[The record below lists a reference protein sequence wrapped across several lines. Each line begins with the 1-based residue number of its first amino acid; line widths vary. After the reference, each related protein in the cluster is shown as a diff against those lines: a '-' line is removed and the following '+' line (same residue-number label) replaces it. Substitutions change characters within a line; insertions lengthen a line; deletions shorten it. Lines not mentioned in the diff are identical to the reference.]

1 MFPNDDQE
9 IISVGDT
16 AADLTLPPGINVV
29 SLDIKE
35 LDDSRRNFNLTLS
48 IDKASYLEDG
58 YITCDDTTSRKRY
71 KDICP
76 IGKLNGQFLHK
87 PVSNVTPTAKYV
99 HTCFVIIYARIH
111 AILLLV

>member
-1 MFPNDDQE
+1 MFPNGDQE

-16 AADLTLPPGINVV
+16 AVDVDLPLGFNVV
-29 SLDIKE
+29 FLDIKE

-48 IDKASYLEDG
+48 IDRASYLDNG

-87 PVSNVTPTAKYV
+87 PVSDVTPAAKYA
-99 HTCFVIIYARIH
+99 HRCFVNTQH
-111 AILLLV
+111 A